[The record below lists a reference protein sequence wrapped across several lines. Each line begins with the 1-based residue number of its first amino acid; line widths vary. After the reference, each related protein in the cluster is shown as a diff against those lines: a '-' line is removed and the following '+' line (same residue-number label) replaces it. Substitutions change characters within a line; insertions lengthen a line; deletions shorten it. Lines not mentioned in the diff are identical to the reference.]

1 MSKKKNKPTEE
12 QKPKVNPELKGFN
25 IKIDS
30 FGEIKS
36 SLNIEDIN
44 SFLNKNVED
53 KKLKDRPDIEELKS
67 GSKDD
72 GEDQD

>member
-1 MSKKKNKPTEE
+1 MSKKKQPDSN
-12 QKPKVNPELKGFN
+12 QKPKVNSELEGFN
-25 IKIDS
+25 IEIDS

-53 KKLKDRPDIEELKS
+53 KKLKDRHDIDELKKGKKS
-67 GSKDD
+67 SE
-72 GEDQD
+72 ED

>member
-1 MSKKKNKPTEE
+1 MSKKKQSESKE
-12 QKPKVNPELKGFN
+12 KPKVNPELEGFN
-25 IKIDS
+25 IEIDS

-53 KKLKDRPDIEELKS
+53 KKLKDRHDIDDLKKGK
-67 GSKDD
+67 GSSKKD
-72 GEDQD
+72 

>member
-1 MSKKKNKPTEE
+1 MSKKKHSESN
-12 QKPKVNPELKGFN
+12 QKPKVNSELEGFN
-25 IKIDS
+25 IEIDS

-53 KKLKDRPDIEELKS
+53 KKLKDRHDIDELKK
-67 GSKDD
+67 GKKPSK
-72 GEDQD
+72 ED